1 MNKVISAILLTT
13 VAGLGTIGIIYSDG
27 DFGEYVVS
35 HATDSSSVSYGFGK
49 KKLTNAQV
57 ANESNTVPIPQ
68 VSRKNSDNKKVKT
81 QKSSTKNV
89 ITLTKD
95 PVLDSKKKLSNA
107 KQDNNEIHKN
117 NQDAI
122 AVKKEFENKISK
134 QSNKQKDKAKR
145 FIPVLSDTEQ
155 QQIQDRITS
164 NIARQIKNKKRQQ
177 KSLDLLD
184 DQIAKIVKLIPNI
197 TKRQQLELQLVLS
210 EDLFW
215 TK

>member
-1 MNKVISAILLTT
+1 
-13 VAGLGTIGIIYSDG
+13 
-27 DFGEYVVS
+27 
-35 HATDSSSVSYGFGK
+35 
-49 KKLTNAQV
+49 
-57 ANESNTVPIPQ
+57 PQ